1 MDVMTAAHPVHDHP
15 EVIVR
20 EGPYTVAERDAVPD
34 DGLRHELLDGVL
46 IMSPAPTPR
55 HQRAVRNLTVAM
67 DQALPPQ
74 LEVFGS
80 PIDVRLGHA
89 TVLQP
94 DVVVVSRDDV
104 GELGIVGVPVLAVEV
119 LSPSTQLFDLHRK
132 KELLEQAGCPSYW
145 VLDPHLNELTAW
157 QLSEG
162 RYQEVARVSG
172 ATWWTATHPCP
183 VSLSPSRLLED

>member
-1 MDVMTAAHPVHDHP
+1 MDVMTATHPAHGHP

-46 IMSPAPTPR
+46 VMSPAPTPR

-67 DQALPPQ
+67 DRALPGE

-80 PIDVRLGHA
+80 PIDVRLGRS

-94 DVVVVSRDDV
+94 DVVVVHRDDV
-104 GELGIVGVPVLAVEV
+104 GELGIVGVPVLAIEV

-132 KELLEQAGCPSYW
+132 KQLLEQAGCPSYW
-145 VLDPHLNELTAW
+145 VLDPHLSELTAW
-157 QLSEG
+157 QRSGG
-162 RYQEVARVSG
+162 RYREVARVSG
-172 ATWWTATHPCP
+172 TESWTATQPCT
-183 VSLSPSRLLED
+183 VSLEPSLLLED